1 LWTLRKLIEHSNSY
15 LVVIP
20 TYNEIEN
27 IHNLIAEFKKFE
39 FSVLFVDDNSPDGT
53 GELIAQLSETNKQIN
68 LLQRSSKKG
77 LGSAYR
83 EGFEWGINNG
93 YDYFIEM
100 DADFSHSFEDLEK
113 ILQVSVNYDL
123 VIGSRYVS
131 DGGSEGW
138 DFKRKMLSSLA
149 NTTSRI
155 LLKSKIKDMT
165 SGFRC
170 YSKKSLI
177 EIQYELTKS
186 DGYAFQIEMTLRCV
200 VKKLSIREVPIIFN
214 ERRVGN
220 SKMSKK
226 IILEALVFLIN
237 NGIKRWLNLKII

>member
-1 LWTLRKLIEHSNSY
+1 
-15 LVVIP
+15 
-20 TYNEIEN
+20 
-27 IHNLIAEFKKFE
+27 
-39 FSVLFVDDNSPDGT
+39 
-53 GELIAQLSETNKQIN
+53 
-68 LLQRSSKKG
+68 
-77 LGSAYR
+77 
-83 EGFEWGINNG
+83 
-93 YDYFIEM
+93 
-100 DADFSHSFEDLEK
+100 
-113 ILQVSVNYDL
+113 
-123 VIGSRYVS
+123 
-131 DGGSEGW
+131 
-138 DFKRKMLSSLA
+138 
-149 NTTSRI
+149 
-155 LLKSKIKDMT
+155 MT

-214 ERRVGN
+214 ERRVGI